1 MCYFKLI
8 FPESSVITS
17 IDRFNR
23 KLIVFTRMYDIGLK
37 ILLSVILFYLYGS
50 MADSGSVFNTLIG
63 IKHIFLKK
71 IVKNFVHLAMLV
83 DLHITHALF

>member
-50 MADSGSVFNTLIG
+50 MADSGSVFNTFFEENCQKLCSPRY
-63 IKHIFLKK
+63 
-71 IVKNFVHLAMLV
+71 AC
-83 DLHITHALF
+83 